1 MSHFSINKSVWLGV
15 ILFLTSW
22 SLFAQKINPK
32 PIPKICDNTTPPPA
46 GYTLSG
52 DFFHAP
58 SNKCIP
64 ASATSMNVYLQGK
77 PDASTS
83 AYLTSTKFYFGADED
98 FNFITPNTP
107 AVPATLTAGIPG
119 LNKTLTAGWYWVV
132 MEGVDLN
139 SKKKYTCQ
147 AFEVLPTTTPAV
159 SLTSCGTNSVTLTIP
174 TDAVNKYDKYTVDWG
189 NSFIQQIDP
198 ATQPLPV
205 TINQTYTGTIPTIT
219 IKANYIRGTDPN
231 VCPTQTTNLPPPT
244 STKPILIELNG
255 EKQGTE
261 ATIKFDNYE
270 VGKNYDIWGSVD
282 NGTGPGT
289 FIKQAVGQNGNATVT
304 GLSAANRYC
313 FKASYTDGCGNLVDS
328 DNILCSIRL
337 TPNLVSSTEVNLA
350 WNLPSVPSG
359 IPAPNNLALFRDV
372 VGCANCQTKP
382 VLTNL
387 TSYND
392 KTLICSQKYLYQVET
407 KYPVVFNTVTKN
419 IIIRSAQMTV
429 DPQSL
434 PAPPVPKELMRV
446 SYDPNNEDIIQ
457 LSINTTNPAS
467 KYQFLRA
474 EGNSANFIPVGS
486 SVNTNFDDV
495 SIINKDVQYCYK
507 YQLEDACGNPSA
519 PSPSFC
525 TVLLKSNQPGTLNWT
540 AFTLPP
546 SAYNV
551 LHNTTYTVEYFDPTF
566 GTGGGFIPIAPTD
579 KLIQSV
585 QAELN
590 NSTQIDVKFRIS
602 SIQVIDIDGT
612 SNFPITS
619 YSNVFTFII
628 PPRIYAPTAFTPD
641 GAGPSSSEKFKVFT
655 KFVTSGKIT
664 IYDNWGS
671 AIFSSD
677 NLGDE
682 WNGTLSDGNTPAP
695 VGTYAYKIVG
705 ISDAGKDFT
714 FKGSILLLR

>member
-15 ILFLTSW
+15 LLFLTCGM
-22 SLFAQKINPK
+22 LFAQPTNPK
-32 PIPKICDNTTPPPA
+32 PIPNICVNTNPPPA
-46 GYTLSG
+46 GYTRTGNLSHSP
-52 DFFHAP
+52 F
-58 SNKCIP
+58 NKCI
-64 ASATSMNVYLQGK
+64 
-77 PDASTS
+77 DASGGLPPVLLQALLDGTTGQFLNS
-83 AYLTSTKFYFGADED
+83 VKFYMDVD
-98 FNFITPNTP
+98 QNFNFSNPSVP
-107 AVPATLTAGIPG
+107 AVDATLSSPFIPP
-119 LNKTLTAGWYWVV
+119 LTQKPFTEGWHWVI
-132 MEGVDLN
+132 MEGVDVLGN
-139 SKKKYTCQ
+139 KKFSCKE
-147 AFEVLPTTTPAV
+147 FEVLATTVPNVSLSSCNTSSV
-159 SLTSCGTNSVTLTIP
+159 SLTIP
-174 TDAVNKYDKYTVDWG
+174 VDAINKYDRYQIDWG
-189 NSFIQQIDP
+189 NGNLTVVD
-198 ATQPLPV
+198 ATSTPLPV
-205 TINQTYTGTIPTIT
+205 TYTQNYTSG
-219 IKANYIRGTDPN
+219 IKPVYVQAFYNRATCKTDP
-231 VCPTQTTNLPPPT
+231 VLLPIPSP
-244 STKPILIELNG
+244 TKPILTELSGQNN
-255 EKQGTE
+255 GTE
-261 ATIKFDNYE
+261 ATIKFENFE
-270 VGKNYDIWGSVD
+270 VGKNYNISGYIDD
-282 NGTGPGT
+282 GTGSGT
-289 FIKQAVGQNGNATVT
+289 PVKNMAVGQNGAAKIT
-304 GLSAANRYC
+304 GLSGSNRYC
-313 FKASYTDGCGNLVDS
+313 FYTESIDGCNNPVRS
-328 DNILCSIRL
+328 DNILCSIKL
-337 TPNLVSSTEVNLA
+337 DPTLVSSSEVNLN
-350 WNLPSVPSG
+350 WNLPSLLG
-359 IPAPNNLALFRDV
+359 IPTPNNLALFRDV
-372 VGCANCQTKP
+372 VGCTTCQTKP

-387 TSYND
+387 TFYND
-392 KTLICSQKYLYQVET
+392 KTLLCSQKYLYQVET

-612 SNFPITS
+612 SNFPVTS

>member
-15 ILFLTSW
+15 LLFLTCGM
-22 SLFAQKINPK
+22 LFAQPTNPK
-32 PIPKICDNTTPPPA
+32 PIPNICVNTNPPPA
-46 GYTLSG
+46 GYTRNTDFLHHPG
-52 DFFHAP
+52 D
-58 SNKCIP
+58 KCTS
-64 ASATSMNVYLQGK
+64 ASSTTLNVTFQGRF
-77 PDASTS
+77 DAATS
-83 AYLTSTKFYFGADED
+83 AYLTSTKFYIDADLN
-98 FNFITPNTP
+98 FNFTTPSTPAIP
-107 AVPATLTAGIPG
+107 AVPVAGIP
-119 LNKTLTAGWYWVV
+119 TLSRTFAPGWYWVV
-132 MEGVDLN
+132 MEGVDVN
-139 SKKKYTCQ
+139 GSKRFSCKE
-147 AFEVLPTTTPAV
+147 FEVLSTTTPNV
-159 SLTSCGTNSVTLTIP
+159 DLTSCGPNSVTLTIP
-174 TDAVNKYDKYTVDWG
+174 SDAVNKYDRYLVDWG
-189 NSFIQQIDP
+189 DTFIQEVKP
-198 ATQPLPV
+198 TASQPLPI
-205 TINQTYTGTIPTIT
+205 TLTRTYTGGIPDIQ
-219 IKANYIRGTDPN
+219 IEANYIRGSALYF
-231 VCPTQTTNLPPPT
+231 CPTQKTTLKPPT
-244 STKPILIELNG
+244 STKPILTELNG
-255 EKQGTE
+255 ENQGTE
-261 ATIKFDNYE
+261 VTIKFDNYE
-270 VGKNYDIWGSVD
+270 AGKNYSITGYIDD
-282 NGTGPGT
+282 GTGSGT
-289 FIKQAVGQNGNATVT
+289 PVKNMAVGQNGAAKIT
-304 GLSAANRYC
+304 GLSGSNRYC
-313 FKASYTDGCGNLVDS
+313 FYTESIDGCNNPVRS
-328 DNILCSIRL
+328 DNILCSIKL
-337 TPNLVSSTEVNLA
+337 DPTLISSSEVNLN
-350 WNLPSVPSG
+350 WNLPSLLG
-359 IPAPNNLALFRDV
+359 IPTPNNLALFRDV

-419 IIIRSAQMTV
+419 IIIRSAKMTV

-434 PAPPVPKELMRV
+434 SAPPVPNDLMLV
-446 SYDPNNEDIIQ
+446 SYDANNEDIVQ
-457 LSINTTNPAS
+457 LRIDTDIPAA

-519 PSPSFC
+519 PSPAFC

-612 SNFPITS
+612 ANFPVPS
-619 YSNVFTFII
+619 YSNTFTFII
-628 PPRIYAPTAFTPD
+628 PPRIYAPTAFTPNGD
-641 GAGPSSSEKFKVFT
+641 GYSEKFKVFT
-655 KFVTSGKIT
+655 KFVASGKIT

-671 AIFSSD
+671 AMFSSD
-677 NLGDE
+677 DVLTAEWDGKLAGGD
-682 WNGTLSDGNTPAP
+682 TAAP
-695 VGTYAYKIVG
+695 MGTYAYKIVG
-705 ISDAGKDFT
+705 VSDAGKDFT